1 MAFVPSRGLQSQLR
15 IQQSVQSPGLL
26 ALRALE
32 WGRLVRLDVMAA
44 AEATPLGQVR
54 RAAEQDP
61 VEALAWRGAV
71 TVEPAATTPV
81 LVRAAA
87 AAVAAP
93 RVATAAV
100 VAASVAA
107 LVPETAQ
114 AVLLDLVVQQV
125 LEAQTR
131 LRVQVH
137 SGLDSLELVVHRAL
151 LVAVAAAVAAVN
163 QLALRVAVVVPAAV
177 AVALAPDRLAP
188 AAPAADP
195 LGSMHTTPR

>member
-61 VEALAWRGAV
+61 VEALVWRGAV

-81 LVRAAA
+81 LVRTVAAAVGEPRAVAA
-87 AAVAAP
+87 AAVAP
-93 RVATAAV
+93 L
-100 VAASVAA
+100 VAA

-151 LVAVAAAVAAVN
+151 LVAVAVVAVAAVR
-163 QLALRVAVVVPAAV
+163 QAPRVAVVVLAVV
-177 AVALAPDRLAP
+177 AVALEPDRRER
-188 AAPAADP
+188 AAPVVVP
-195 LGSMHTTPR
+195 SGSMHTTPR

>member
-1 MAFVPSRGLQSQLR
+1 M
-15 IQQSVQSPGLL
+15 
-26 ALRALE
+26 
-32 WGRLVRLDVMAA
+32 
-44 AEATPLGQVR
+44 
-54 RAAEQDP
+54 
-61 VEALAWRGAV
+61 
-71 TVEPAATTPV
+71 ATTPATV
-81 LVRAAA
+81 KAAA

-177 AVALAPDRLAP
+177 AVALAPDRLAR

-195 LGSMHTTPR
+195 LGSMPIIRQ

>member
-1 MAFVPSRGLQSQLR
+1 
-15 IQQSVQSPGLL
+15 
-26 ALRALE
+26 
-32 WGRLVRLDVMAA
+32 
-44 AEATPLGQVR
+44 
-54 RAAEQDP
+54 
-61 VEALAWRGAV
+61 
-71 TVEPAATTPV
+71 
-81 LVRAAA
+81 
-87 AAVAAP
+87 
-93 RVATAAV
+93 
-100 VAASVAA
+100 
-107 LVPETAQ
+107 VPETAQ

-177 AVALAPDRLAP
+177 AVALAPDRLAR

-195 LGSMHTTPR
+195 LGSMPIIRQ